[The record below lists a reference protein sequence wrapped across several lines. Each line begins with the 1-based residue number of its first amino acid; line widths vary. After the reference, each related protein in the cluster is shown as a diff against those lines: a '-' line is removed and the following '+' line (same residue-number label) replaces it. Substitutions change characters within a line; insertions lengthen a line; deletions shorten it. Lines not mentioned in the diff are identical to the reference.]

1 MNRST
6 TLVINRPSVI
16 FDVQGD
22 EAVIIDLTTG
32 RYFRLDVPS
41 TALWLQFATPASPAS
56 VLGTCTTAGALD
68 FRLDGIVADLME
80 RGLLRPPNGSDGG
93 ATLLAAPSAPWE
105 FQGFDLEEFTDLED
119 ILGLDPIHEVDPEK
133 GWPHAAPG

>member
-1 MNRST
+1 LDRST
-6 TLVINRPSVI
+6 ALVINHPSVI

-32 RYFRLDVPS
+32 RYFRLDPPS
-41 TALWLQFATPASPAS
+41 TALWLRFAIPSSAES
-56 VLGTCTTAGALD
+56 VLESCRTPGALRP
-68 FRLDGIVADLME
+68 RLDDIVADLIG
-80 RGLLRPPNGSDGG
+80 RGLLRLPDGTESAPNG
-93 ATLLAAPSAPWE
+93 AAPPEPWE
-105 FQGFDLEEFTDLED
+105 FRGFVLEEFTDLED